1 MKKALV
7 LLSLVIAISS
17 CDILGNTS
25 IKDPIK
31 ISSPEP
37 TEFIT
42 KVSLTEPQREY
53 VDAGNAFAFKFLQ
66 KVYANKQ
73 SNVIV
78 SPLSLQYA
86 LAMVVNGASGQT
98 ASEITSALGFGDD
111 VAALNKYC
119 NLMLNQLPA
128 VDENVKLKL
137 TDAVIVNKDYLLKD
151 SFRKTVE
158 ENYYAPVEYMDATN
172 IQTVLD
178 KINEW
183 ASRNTNGLIDPF
195 LSNNDINKSIAATIL
210 NALYFKAEWQQIQG
224 NPMFREENTKKS
236 QPFYY
241 DGGGAG
247 VADYMNVSHHL
258 NYGKFE
264 NNSILEIP
272 YAGGNFV
279 MYVLLPDEKGSNG
292 LKKLLDEL
300 TIDKLETALSSMTKE
315 SKIHLSLP
323 KFEIEEKDY
332 LSVILQ
338 DMGISRSFQMN
349 AEFDNMFANK
359 DQHFFISEVIQKSK
373 IIVNEGG
380 TEVASVTG
388 VTVRGANP
396 AQLTKVIDFVADHPF
411 VYCIAE
417 KTSGAIL
424 FEGVFTGK

>member
-7 LLSLVIAISS
+7 LFSLVIAISS
-17 CDILGNTS
+17 CDILGNTR
-25 IKDPIK
+25 IKDPIM

-37 TEFIT
+37 TESIT

-53 VDAGNAFAFKFLQ
+53 VDAGNAFAFKFLE
-66 KVYANKQ
+66 KVYANNQ
-73 SNVIV
+73 NNVIV

-98 ASEITSALGFGDD
+98 ASEITSTLGFGND

-137 TDAVIVNKDYLLKD
+137 TDALIVNKNYLLKD

-158 ENYYAPVEYMDATN
+158 ETYYAPVEYMDATN

-183 ASRNTNGLIDPF
+183 ASRNTYGLIDPF
-195 LSNNDINKSIAATIL
+195 LNKGDINENVAATIL
-210 NALYFKAEWQQIQG
+210 NALYFKSEWQKIQG
-224 NPMFREENTKKS
+224 NPMFREENTKIG
-236 QPFYY
+236 QPFYF
-241 DGGGAG
+241 DGGGEG
-247 VADYMNVSHHL
+247 VADYMKVVL
-258 NYGKFE
+258 DFNYGKFE

-279 MYVLLPDEKGSNG
+279 MYVLLPDEKGSDG

-300 TIDKLETALSSMTKE
+300 TIDKWETALSSMTKE
-315 SKIHLSLP
+315 SLISLRLP

-332 LSVILQ
+332 LSVILK
-338 DMGISRSFQMN
+338 DMGISRAFQMN

-359 DQHFFISEVIQKSK
+359 DQNFLISEVIQKSK

-380 TEVASVTG
+380 TEAASVTAVG
-388 VTVRGANP
+388 IRSSSASSIP
-396 AQLTKVIDFVADHPF
+396 KVIDFVADHPF

-417 KTSGAIL
+417 KTSGVIF
-424 FEGVFTGK
+424 FEGVYAGK